1 MHRAIHVVA
10 LVVAILCTTACFIH
24 SPRQVESKG
33 PDRVLFDRATKATQ
47 QKRFTVANLTLQTLV
62 NTYPNSRYAYPA
74 TLMLK
79 DPKIARCGEEEEF
92 STTPNL
98 CEPEGH

>member
-1 MHRAIHVVA
+1 M
-10 LVVAILCTTACFIH
+10 L
-24 SPRQVESKG
+24 E
-33 PDRVLFDRATKATQ
+33 
-47 QKRFTVANLTLQTLV
+47 KRFTVVNLTLQTLV
-62 NTYPNSRYAYPA
+62 NTYPNSQYAYPA
-74 TLMLK
+74 TLMLQ